1 MHGNQK
7 ATIQHARIP
16 GAAPTMLS
24 NSRACVTL
32 LHRRTFIVRTRIV
45 LAGAD
50 FHSRFD
56 GLVVTEDRQL
66 NRVGSQTVVSIVAV
80 RFRAFR
86 CHFLAAH
93 AENVGENLQSAL
105 PGSFGARHGGALR
118 RSLLFSSRY
127 LGRQTRAGDLFNPD
141 INAHADG
148 NFDGETASSVQLA
161 AWSQI

>member
-1 MHGNQK
+1 
-7 ATIQHARIP
+7 
-16 GAAPTMLS
+16 MLS
-24 NSRACVTL
+24 SSRARVTL
-32 LHRRTFIVRTRIV
+32 LHRRTFIVRARIV

-56 GLVVTEDRQL
+56 GLIVTEDRQL

-118 RSLLFSSRY
+118 RSLLLSSRY
-127 LGRQTRAGDLFNPD
+127 LGRQTRAGDLFDSD

-148 NFDGETASSVQLA
+148 HFDGETASSVQLA
-161 AWSQI
+161 ACSQI